1 MDPWRL
7 HCIPDPTLWD
17 TSIWPFRRVSR
28 WVTANRL
35 RGSAWVPRQ
44 HLAACIPPTAARTSL
59 LPDTKPSPRAHFL
72 LFDLLF
78 SSPTKR
84 TQPNLNSITRG
95 IHQDALNRP
104 RPPVF
109 SNSSSVTVN
118 IKQFYVSPSSSTPSA
133 LPSQVDLNFSNQL
146 RSSRSSSLTPTATIH
161 GQDLPVFTTDSQQ
174 SPWLPSSSTSLPAL
188 SAQSPAQQQPPPLQD
203 FVLFDQP
210 ITQHR
215 PHNRTALQPPTRG
228 INLNQQHRSHHLSP
242 SLQNQRVANI
252 IQATGHKT
260 TSSAFTNRY
269 SSTTQNSR
277 PQQFYASSA
286 PSSAT
291 NLNIQNR
298 AQQRPPVPL
307 FPKSTGSISH
317 GKQGN
322 KMFSGNYTFYQQSPS
337 DMRLQPHSELDL
349 LDFATFDG
357 GASTE
362 AAFASPANQTYDLSS
377 SVPSSVVSNMGT
389 VSPQELL
396 LHEPYMSAPSST
408 ALTALTSPSI
418 FDGSPDFDHFDI
430 SPSFGHSDLE
440 NPDTWFSLFPDAN
453 PLPPT
458 QAEQP
463 TQPQPELIQ
472 PVQQTVQPT
481 IEQTVSSVEAS
492 PATQSEDLEVASPG
506 SGHQRRKSSVSSP
519 SGRHSSVAGVG
530 SRRRDKPLPPIIVED
545 PSDVVAMKRAR
556 NTLAARKSRERK
568 AQRLEELE
576 AKIEE
581 LIAERD
587 RWKNLALAHGAST
600 E

>member
-1 MDPWRL
+1 M
-7 HCIPDPTLWD
+7 
-17 TSIWPFRRVSR
+17 
-28 WVTANRL
+28 
-35 RGSAWVPRQ
+35 
-44 HLAACIPPTAARTSL
+44 
-59 LPDTKPSPRAHFL
+59 
-72 LFDLLF
+72 
-78 SSPTKR
+78 
-84 TQPNLNSITRG
+84 
-95 IHQDALNRP
+95 
-104 RPPVF
+104 
-109 SNSSSVTVN
+109 
-118 IKQFYVSPSSSTPSA
+118 
-133 LPSQVDLNFSNQL
+133 
-146 RSSRSSSLTPTATIH
+146 
-161 GQDLPVFTTDSQQ
+161 
-174 SPWLPSSSTSLPAL
+174 
-188 SAQSPAQQQPPPLQD
+188 
-203 FVLFDQP
+203 FDQP
-210 ITQHR
+210 IR
-215 PHNRTALQPPTRG
+215 PHRQHNRNALQPPTRG
-228 INLNQQHRSHHLSP
+228 INLNQQHRSQHLSP

-252 IQATGHKT
+252 IQATGHQT

-269 SSTTQNSR
+269 SSTQNSR

-286 PSSAT
+286 PSSAL
-291 NLNIQNR
+291 NLNTQNR

-307 FPKSTGSISH
+307 FPKSTGSIPH

-322 KMFSGNYTFYQQSPS
+322 KMFSGNYTSYHLPPPN
-337 DMRLQPHSELDL
+337 MRLQPHAELDL

-357 GASTE
+357 GATTE
-362 AAFASPANQTYDLSS
+362 AAFASPANQTYDLST
-377 SVPSSVVSNMGT
+377 SVPSSVSNMGT

-396 LHEPYMSAPSST
+396 LHEPYLSAPSST

-418 FDGSPDFDHFDI
+418 FDGSPDFDTFDI
-430 SPSFGHSDLE
+430 SPSFGHSDLD
-440 NPDTWFSLFPDAN
+440 NPDSWFSLFPDAN
-453 PLPPT
+453 PLPQAQTQT
-458 QAEQP
+458 QAEQQ

-481 IEQTVSSVEAS
+481 VEQTVHSVEAS
-492 PATQSEDLEVASPG
+492 PATQSEDLEVSSPG

>member
-1 MDPWRL
+1 
-7 HCIPDPTLWD
+7 
-17 TSIWPFRRVSR
+17 
-28 WVTANRL
+28 
-35 RGSAWVPRQ
+35 
-44 HLAACIPPTAARTSL
+44 
-59 LPDTKPSPRAHFL
+59 
-72 LFDLLF
+72 
-78 SSPTKR
+78 
-84 TQPNLNSITRG
+84 
-95 IHQDALNRP
+95 
-104 RPPVF
+104 
-109 SNSSSVTVN
+109 
-118 IKQFYVSPSSSTPSA
+118 
-133 LPSQVDLNFSNQL
+133 
-146 RSSRSSSLTPTATIH
+146 
-161 GQDLPVFTTDSQQ
+161 
-174 SPWLPSSSTSLPAL
+174 
-188 SAQSPAQQQPPPLQD
+188 
-203 FVLFDQP
+203 
-210 ITQHR
+210 
-215 PHNRTALQPPTRG
+215 
-228 INLNQQHRSHHLSP
+228 
-242 SLQNQRVANI
+242 LQNQRVANI
-252 IQATGHKT
+252 IQATGHPT

-269 SSTTQNSR
+269 SSTQNSR

-286 PSSAT
+286 PSSAL
-291 NLNIQNR
+291 NLNTQNR
-298 AQQRPPVPL
+298 AQQQRPPVPL

-322 KMFSGNYTFYQQSPS
+322 KMFT
-337 DMRLQPHSELDL
+337 ELDL

-357 GASTE
+357 GATTE

-377 SVPSSVVSNMGT
+377 SVPSSVSNMGT

-396 LHEPYMSAPSST
+396 LHEPYLSAPSSA
-408 ALTALTSPSI
+408 ALTALTSPSL
-418 FDGSPDFDHFDI
+418 FDGSPDFDTFDI

-453 PLPPT
+453 PLPQAQTQT
-458 QAEQP
+458 QAQP
-463 TQPQPELIQ
+463 QTQPQPELVQ

-492 PATQSEDLEVASPG
+492 PATRSEDLEASSPG

-519 SGRHSSVAGVG
+519 GGRHSSVAGVG

>member
-1 MDPWRL
+1 MSIRMAL
-7 HCIPDPTLWD
+7 HHWLLT
-17 TSIWPFRRVSR
+17 FRSAGL
-28 WVTANRL
+28 TA
-35 RGSAWVPRQ
+35 
-44 HLAACIPPTAARTSL
+44 
-59 LPDTKPSPRAHFL
+59 
-72 LFDLLF
+72 
-78 SSPTKR
+78 
-84 TQPNLNSITRG
+84 
-95 IHQDALNRP
+95 
-104 RPPVF
+104 
-109 SNSSSVTVN
+109 SVTVK

-133 LPSQVDLNFSNQL
+133 LPSQVDLNFSTQL
-146 RSSRSSSLTPTATIH
+146 RSSRLSSLTPTATIH
-161 GQDLPVFTTDSQQ
+161 GQDFSVFTTDSQQ
-174 SPWLPSSSTSLPAL
+174 STWLPSSSPSLPAL
-188 SAQSPAQQQPPPLQD
+188 SAQSPAQQQPPLQD

-215 PHNRTALQPPTRG
+215 PHNRNALHPPTRG
-228 INLNQQHRSHHLSP
+228 INLNQQHRSQHLSP

-252 IQATGHKT
+252 IQATGHPT

-269 SSTTQNSR
+269 SSTQNSR
-277 PQQFYASSA
+277 PQLFYASSA
-286 PSSAT
+286 PFSALY
-291 NLNIQNR
+291 LNTQNR

-307 FPKSTGSISH
+307 FPKSTGSIPH

-322 KMFSGNYTFYQQSPS
+322 KMFSGNYTFYHQPPAN
-337 DMRLQPHSELDL
+337 MRLQPHSELDL

-357 GASTE
+357 GATTE
-362 AAFASPANQTYDLSS
+362 AVFASPANQTYDLSS
-377 SVPSSVVSNMGT
+377 SVPSSVSNMGT

-396 LHEPYMSAPSST
+396 LHEPYLSAPSST

-430 SPSFGHSDLE
+430 SPSFGHSDLD
-440 NPDTWFSLFPDAN
+440 NPDSWFSLFPDAK
-453 PLPPT
+453 PPPEAQAQTQT
-458 QAEQP
+458 QAEQQ
-463 TQPQPELIQ
+463 TQPQPDLIQ
-472 PVQQTVQPT
+472 SVQQTVQPSV
-481 IEQTVSSVEAS
+481 EQAVHSVEAS
-492 PATQSEDLEVASPG
+492 PATQSEDLEVSSPG
-506 SGHQRRKSSVSSP
+506 SGHQRRKSSASSP

-587 RWKNLALAHGAST
+587 RWKNLALAHGASK

>member
-1 MDPWRL
+1 
-7 HCIPDPTLWD
+7 
-17 TSIWPFRRVSR
+17 
-28 WVTANRL
+28 
-35 RGSAWVPRQ
+35 
-44 HLAACIPPTAARTSL
+44 
-59 LPDTKPSPRAHFL
+59 
-72 LFDLLF
+72 
-78 SSPTKR
+78 
-84 TQPNLNSITRG
+84 LNSG
-95 IHQDALNRP
+95 
-104 RPPVF
+104 
-109 SNSSSVTVN
+109 SVTVK

-133 LPSQVDLNFSNQL
+133 LPSQVDLNFSTQL

-161 GQDLPVFTTDSQQ
+161 GQDFSVFTTDSQQ
-174 SPWLPSSSTSLPAL
+174 STWLPSSSPSLPAL
-188 SAQSPAQQQPPPLQD
+188 SAQSPAQQQPPLQD

-215 PHNRTALQPPTRG
+215 PHNRNALHPPTRG
-228 INLNQQHRSHHLSP
+228 INLNQQHRSQHLSP

-252 IQATGHKT
+252 IQATGHPI

-269 SSTTQNSR
+269 SSTQNSR
-277 PQQFYASSA
+277 PQHFYASSA
-286 PSSAT
+286 PSSAL
-291 NLNIQNR
+291 NLNTQNR

-307 FPKSTGSISH
+307 FPKSTGSIPH

-322 KMFSGNYTFYQQSPS
+322 KMF
-337 DMRLQPHSELDL
+337 SELDL

-357 GASTE
+357 GATTE

-377 SVPSSVVSNMGT
+377 SVPSSVSNMGT

-396 LHEPYMSAPSST
+396 LHEPYLSAPGST

-430 SPSFGHSDLE
+430 SPSFGHSDLD
-440 NPDTWFSLFPDAN
+440 NPDSWFSLFPDAK
-453 PLPPT
+453 PPPQAQTQT
-458 QAEQP
+458 QAEQQ
-463 TQPQPELIQ
+463 TQPQPDLIQ
-472 PVQQTVQPT
+472 AVQQTVQPSV
-481 IEQTVSSVEAS
+481 EQAVHSVEAS
-492 PATQSEDLEVASPG
+492 PATQSEDLEVSSPG
-506 SGHQRRKSSVSSP
+506 SGHQRRKSSASSP

-587 RWKNLALAHGAST
+587 RWKNLALAHGASK